1 MALVVFNIFV
11 FSLVL
16 RNVVFRPML
25 STTSQLNKKREM
37 FSRMQQFVLFWM
49 LLGLSW
55 IFGFLAMIPGR
66 ETYGLEILFCLFT
79 SIQGFTLFIFICVK
93 NPEVKKLFKQAK
105 SYITEYVTERDTEH
119 TDTGA
124 NNKTTT
130 EDSIIETTKSD
141 KRPPSPALSA
151 VSEK

>member
-1 MALVVFNIFV
+1 
-11 FSLVL
+11 
-16 RNVVFRPML
+16 
-25 STTSQLNKKREM
+25 
-37 FSRMQQFVLFWM
+37 
-49 LLGLSW
+49 
-55 IFGFLAMIPGR
+55 MIPGR
-66 ETYGLEILFCLFT
+66 KTYGLEILFCLFT